1 MTSLTLLPAVDV
13 AGGRADQVVGDA
25 DSDPIRVARGWVE
38 QGARWLHLVDLDRAY
53 DRGDNHA
60 LISRLVAELP
70 VPVQVSGGVADRAT
84 LEQALATGAA
94 RVNLASTALWD
105 IDWVDRAVRRHG
117 GRIAVGLDIRGQDVV
132 ARGAGT
138 RVGTVT
144 EVVRVLRDV
153 PVQTY
158 VVADARRDGS
168 RRGADLTLF
177 ATMAGLL
184 RTPVIAS
191 GGVGTLAD
199 LRGLRALAGAGV
211 SGVVLGAA
219 LYHGELT
226 LGQALAAVHEVDIEE
241 EGRATTAGEQEAA
254 GR

>member
-1 MTSLTLLPAVDV
+1 MTSLTLLPAVDI

-25 DSDPIRVARGWVE
+25 DPDPIRVARGWVE

-53 DRGDNHA
+53 DRGDNHD
-60 LISRLVAELP
+60 LIARLVAELP
-70 VPVQVSGGVADRAT
+70 VPVQVSGGVADQAT

-117 GRIAVGLDIRGQDVV
+117 RRIAVGLDIRGQDVV

-138 RVGTVT
+138 RVGTVA
-144 EVVRVLRDV
+144 EVVRALRDV

-158 VVADARRDGS
+158 VVADAGRDGS

-177 ATMAGLL
+177 ATVAGLL

-199 LRGLRALAGAGV
+199 LRGLRALTGAGV

-226 LGQALAAVHEVDIEE
+226 LSQALAAVHEVDMEQAA
-241 EGRATTAGEQEAA
+241 RATRAGEQEAA